1 MTMLPGCES
10 SAPRTSPEPAPT
22 PGVPRLREANRT
34 QVCLRPVDLEGLLP
48 EDHRARII
56 WTYVEG
62 LDLTPLYQEI
72 TAVEGEAG
80 RPATD
85 PKILLALWLYATL
98 EAVGAARA
106 LDRLCTTHVAYQWL
120 CGGVP
125 MNYHTLADFRTAQ
138 GACLDRLLTQGVA
151 ALMAQGLVTLERVA
165 QDGMRVRASAGA
177 ASFRRRQTLESCLTE
192 AEAQV
197 QALRAELDAD
207 PASTTR
213 RQQRARERAAR
224 ERQARVAQAL
234 AVLPALEAKKKPEDR
249 TKTRAST
256 TDPEA
261 RVMKM
266 ADGGY
271 RPAYN
276 LQFATDTTSQV
287 IVGVDA
293 TNAGTDHGQLAPMVD
308 QLAARHAE
316 APGATLV
323 DGGFATKEDIEA
335 VSDRT
340 TVYAPVQK
348 PKDPTRAPHVPLPTD
363 TPAVA
368 AWRERM
374 GTPEAQAIYKER
386 AATAECVNAQARNR
400 GLRQLRVRGLAK
412 ARTLAL
418 WYAVAHNLA
427 RAIALGAVAGFLP
440 RG

>member
-1 MTMLPGCES
+1 MPRLPGCEA
-10 SAPRTSPEPAPT
+10 SAPQAPLEPAP
-22 PGVPRLREANRT
+22 GAPRLREADRT

-48 EDHRARII
+48 EDHRARIV
-56 WTYVEG
+56 WAYVEG
-62 LDLTPLYQEI
+62 LDLTPLYEQI
-72 TAVEGEAG
+72 QAVEGEAG

-98 EAVGAARA
+98 EGVGSARA

-138 GACLDRLLTQGVA
+138 GAFLDRLLTQSVA
-151 ALMAQGLVTLERVA
+151 VLMAQGLVTLTRVA
-165 QDGMRVRASAGA
+165 QDGVRVRASAGA
-177 ASFRRRQTLESCLTE
+177 ASFRRRPTLAQCLAE

-197 QALRAELDAD
+197 QTLRAELEGA
-207 PASTTR
+207 PGATTA
-213 RQQRARERAAR
+213 RQRAARERAAR

-234 AVLPALEAKKKPEDR
+234 AHLPALEAKKKPEDR
-249 TKTRAST
+249 TKARVST

-276 LQFATDTTSQV
+276 LQFATDAGAQV

-293 TNAGTDHGQLAPMVD
+293 SNAGTDHGQLAPMVA
-308 QLAARHAE
+308 QIEARHQQPPA
-316 APGATLV
+316 ATLV
-323 DGGFATKEDIEA
+323 DGGFATKEDIAA

-348 PKDPTRAPHVPLPTD
+348 PKTATRNPHEPLPTD

-368 AWRERM
+368 AWRQRM
-374 GTPEAQAIYKER
+374 GTPEAQTIYKDR

-400 GLRQLRVRGLAK
+400 GLRQLGVRGLAK
-412 ARTLAL
+412 VRTLAL

-427 RAIALGAVAGFLP
+427 RAIALGAVAGVLS